1 MSNPIKKLAGQTA
14 VYGLSSIVGRLLN
27 YLLVPLY
34 TSKYVFKD
42 PSDYGVVAE
51 LYAWVAFFMV
61 LLTFGMETAYFKFL
75 NDREDKKHVFNSS
88 FLSVLLVNGAFLILL
103 LIFHQPIAEK
113 MLFGDHPEYIIF
125 LGIIV
130 TIDAVSA
137 LPLAKLRAEERA
149 KKFAII
155 QLTSIGVNIGL
166 NLFLLLI
173 IFDKE
178 NPAQAV
184 QFILIAN
191 ILASLIKPSFLYKDF
206 LQIVFKLDF
215 TLVRAMIRYSF
226 PLALAGFAFIINET
240 IDRVLLKHLTANTFT
255 HELGREAAIKLG
267 EAQVGIYSASYKLA
281 MLVTIFL
288 QAYRYAA
295 EPFFFAQAKDEN
307 RNKTYVKVMNYF
319 VGAVF
324 LCFLGVSL
332 NLDIFKYFIPNP
344 NFWEGLK
351 VVPILLLANVFL
363 GIYINQSI
371 WYKLSGQTRFGAYIA
386 MVGAIFTVVLNV
398 LFIPIYGYIAC
409 AWVTFSVYGGQMV
422 ASYLLGQKHYPIPY
436 NLRKFVLFSA
446 VALIFYFVAHWM
458 NLSEGWT
465 KIAVHNLFVVVYIAL
480 IWYMEKPLK
489 KKDDIKKEIVHN

>member
-34 TSKYVFKD
+34 TSKYVFEN
-42 PSDYGVVAE
+42 PADYGVVAE

-75 NDREDKKHVFNSS
+75 NDREDKKHVFNNSL
-88 FLSVLLVNGAFLILL
+88 LSVLLVNGVFLLTLL
-103 LIFHQPIAEK
+103 VFHQPLADK

-178 NPAQAV
+178 NPARAV

-191 ILASLIKPSFLYKDF
+191 ILASLVKPAFLHKDF

-215 TLVRAMIRYSF
+215 TLVKAMIRYSF

-240 IDRVLLKHLTANTFT
+240 IDRILLKHLTVHTYT
-255 HELGREAAIKLG
+255 DELGREAAKKLG

-295 EPFFFAQAKDEN
+295 EPFFFAESKSKDRN
-307 RNKTYVKVMNYF
+307 RTYVKVMNYF

-332 NLDIFKYFIPNP
+332 NLDIFKHFIPNP
-344 NFWEGLK
+344 NYWEGLK
-351 VVPILLLANVFL
+351 IVPILLLANVFL

-386 MVGAIFTVVLNV
+386 IVGAVFTIVLNV
-398 LFIPIYGYIAC
+398 IFIPIYGYIAC
-409 AWVTFSVYGGQMV
+409 AWMTFLVYGGQMV

-436 NLRKFVLFSA
+436 NLRKFGLYSIT
-446 VALIFYFVAHWM
+446 ALVFYFIAEFIQ
-458 NLSEGWT
+458 LEFGWVQ
-465 KIAVHNLFVVVYIAL
+465 IVVHNFMILLFVGLVWV
-480 IWYMEKPLK
+480 MEKK
-489 KKDDIKKEIVHN
+489 